1 MLWTIVLAVPTLW
14 TVGLVSSTTLADLFP
29 FLLVA
34 AVFGML
40 GHAISLQHRPRGL
53 RRPSRAGREREFAR
67 KEVLPMAKSPSRS
80 FASRILGSDQVRVA
94 ALSLLAVALGC
105 AGNSSSKRASIVS
118 DSDFGRL
125 SAGQSRPV
133 EEARAQLGLAQDE
146 LGRAKLSVVNDRH
159 EGELARS
166 DQATASA
173 DASRAAAQSKI
184 GKESNE
190 PGQIQQ
196 AREDTT
202 AAQSSQR
209 VADARLAY
217 SKKLATSQAAQ
228 VTAAER
234 KVELMTEKVNLAK
247 LQSLDDAAVP
257 AAGKYDRATVMQ
269 QVVDAQRA
277 YDRAIT
283 TAAAASLETTTAK
296 ESWLELERTQN

>member
-1 MLWTIVLAVPTLW
+1 
-14 TVGLVSSTTLADLFP
+14 
-29 FLLVA
+29 
-34 AVFGML
+34 
-40 GHAISLQHRPRGL
+40 
-53 RRPSRAGREREFAR
+53 
-67 KEVLPMAKSPSRS
+67 MAKSPGRS
-80 FASRILGSDQVRVA
+80 VTSRILGGADVRVA

-105 AGNSSSKRASIVS
+105 AGKASSSRASLVS

-133 EEARAQLGLAQDE
+133 EDARAQLGLAQDE
-146 LGRAKLSVVNDRH
+146 LGRAKLSVVNDQH

-184 GKESNE
+184 GKDSNE

-196 AREDTT
+196 ARDDTA

-234 KVELMTEKVNLAK
+234 KVSLMTEKVNLAK
-247 LQSLDDAAVP
+247 LQSLDDAGIP

-269 QVVDAQRA
+269 RVVDAQRA
-277 YDRAIT
+277 CDRAHEV
-283 TAAAASLETTTAK
+283 AASAAIETTTAR
-296 ESWLELERTQN
+296 ESWQKLDPDQR